1 MFGNNGAW
9 RPVLSSKRTPVW
21 CGLPQDP
28 REKRVTLDEAPSG
41 VYLYPEEELGAD
53 SIFSSSPGKPSGT
66 VFEEAQKEILTLM
79 KIEVSRVSSRRSC
92 DHHTHRAEKDACI
105 V

>member
-1 MFGNNGAW
+1 LSADEQRGVYLDFGLWFPFA
-9 RPVLSSKRTPVW
+9 
-21 CGLPQDP
+21 LPQDL

-66 VFEEAQKEILTLM
+66 VFEEAQKEILKLM
-79 KIEVSRVSSRRSC
+79 KIEVSLISS
-92 DHHTHRAEKDACI
+92 
-105 V
+105 